1 MKKIITLNDMNHI
14 ERLTPY
20 VDGFVFGIS
29 DFGARLSIQLTKD
42 ECIKL
47 IDQIHFLGKEVFIQV
62 NQLMMDEQ
70 LESFTSFVK
79 ELPLLKITGF
89 IVSDLGVFRVLK
101 KLNLEHKVV
110 YHPETLLTN
119 YYDLNMLS
127 DKHIYGAYAAKEIT
141 YEDLK
146 ILSIHKKTKLFMIG
160 HGHLNM
166 FYSKRQL
173 IHNFKAQYQINEK
186 LHLDYDLTI
195 VEENRLDEAF
205 PILEDYAGTHV
216 FRSNVMN
223 TIAYLE
229 ELSTMIDYLVIDTI
243 FKDEYYDLEI
253 AKIYQNPKNVEQIE
267 SLKTKYDEVWDEGF
281 FYKKTIYKQKVSL

>member
-1 MKKIITLNDMNHI
+1 
-14 ERLTPY
+14 
-20 VDGFVFGIS
+20 
-29 DFGARLSIQLTKD
+29 
-42 ECIKL
+42 
-47 IDQIHFLGKEVFIQV
+47 
-62 NQLMMDEQ
+62 
-70 LESFTSFVK
+70 
-79 ELPLLKITGF
+79 
-89 IVSDLGVFRVLK
+89 
-101 KLNLEHKVV
+101 
-110 YHPETLLTN
+110 
-119 YYDLNMLS
+119 MLS

-173 IHNFKAQYQINEK
+173 IHNFKRERGPISDGEK
-186 LHLDYDLTI
+186 LRIRFKAI

-243 FKDEYYDLEI
+243 FKDDVVMRC
-253 AKIYQNPKNVEQIE
+253 QNPKTTQQINPA
-267 SLKTKYDEVWDEGF
+267 KN
-281 FYKKTIYKQKVSL
+281 